1 MKKITVHNRANYLF
15 GVLLALSAGGWAS
28 AQLIPAAREQ
38 MLAYAC
44 SFALTIIVTAAL
56 WWRTRRSSG
65 AEHTFWQLLALG
77 WSLNLAGNLAWAA
90 RDMLTGAPAPIFS
103 WLDAFYL
110 ARYLLLFRACIRYP
124 RRWRTAAWL
133 SWSAVTLLS
142 GSLIWL
148 LIFRPALALP
158 GATLAHFWGGVFYI
172 ILDGALLTA
181 SLLSWRAEPSG
192 EIGAT
197 LILFTLAMLF
207 YGVANWLNFD
217 VRLVSLEASSRGAAL
232 GWLLT
237 DLLIG
242 VAALIHTSHR
252 DIPKHQADTDQRG

>member
-1 MKKITVHNRANYLF
+1 MKKITVHNRTRYLF
-15 GVLLALSAGGWAS
+15 SVLLALSAGGWAS

-38 MLAYAC
+38 MLDYAC

-90 RDMLTGAPAPIFS
+90 RDILTGAPAPIFS

-110 ARYLLLFRACIRYP
+110 ARYLLLFLACIRYP
-124 RRWRTAAWL
+124 SRWRAPEWL
-133 SWSAVTLLS
+133 TWSVVTLLS
-142 GSLIWL
+142 GGLIWL
-148 LIFRPALALP
+148 LLFRPALALP
-158 GATLAHFWGGVFYI
+158 DTTLAHFWGGVFYV
-172 ILDGALLTA
+172 ILDGALLA
-181 SLLSWRAEPSG
+181 AGLLSWRTKPSG

-197 LILFTLAMLF
+197 LMLFTLAMLF
-207 YGVANWLNFD
+207 YGMANWLNFD
-217 VRLVSLEASSRGAAL
+217 VRLVSLAAASRWAAL
-232 GWLLT
+232 GWLLA

-242 VAALIHTSHR
+242 VAALIHPRRFLRPSTF
-252 DIPKHQADTDQRG
+252 DL